1 MKSLL
6 KDPDIAQL
14 FENTFPNTLGIAS
27 EYMYYSWLTLGQTL
41 L

>member
-14 FENTFPNTLGIAS
+14 FENTFPNTLGMALWYISLVLVAC
-27 EYMYYSWLTLGQTL
+27 
-41 L
+41 